1 MPLESWIPL
10 FSKLVWPAVA
20 VGVVAVYHDETGRLL
35 DNFNNAIGAGRSVKV
50 ADWLEIGAGTPIGQ
64 LVQASAADV
73 GKEIDIS
80 VNRVGG
86 YEEFAFKGSAEFLAQ
101 LQQQLRES
109 PGKTIDVLMIVSG
122 HEYSTKLLRSYVA
135 GLGIRYVVFA
145 EGDRFVGWMDA
156 GLFNSQL
163 PSPELDERW
172 PYERLHDELLG
183 LHTQSAAPTTSALD
197 VLKLMESQKL
207 ESIAVVDDGRFK
219 SIVSREGIIAKL
231 LMASVSKEEQ
241 ET

>member
-10 FSKLVWPAVA
+10 FSKLVWPAFA
-20 VGVVAVYHDETGRLL
+20 VGVVAPYHDETGRLL
-35 DNFNNAIGAGRSVKV
+35 DNFNDAIGAGRSVKV

-86 YEEFAFKGSAEFLAQ
+86 YEEFAVKGSAEFLAQ
-101 LQQQLRES
+101 LQQRLRES

-122 HEYSTKLLRSYVA
+122 HAYSTKLLRSYVA
-135 GLGIRYVVFA
+135 ALGIRYVVFA
-145 EGDRFVGWMDA
+145 DDDRFVGWMDA

-163 PSPELDERW
+163 PPPEQDDQW
-172 PYERLHDELLG
+172 PYERLRDQLLG
-183 LHTQSAAPTTSALD
+183 LHTQSVAPTTSALN

-207 ESIAVVDDGRFK
+207 ESVAVVDEGRFK

-231 LMASVSKEEQ
+231 LMASVLKEEQ